1 MKNEKKKFQL
11 RINRGE
17 PYDMFLHS
25 KPVYGLS
32 IDRTNDQI
40 FATAGEDGHI
50 LVFDLR
56 IGTQVLTLPKSRAGN
71 FPFTKFELN
80 NSEYRFI

>member
-1 MKNEKKKFQL
+1 
-11 RINRGE
+11 
-17 PYDMFLHS
+17 MFLHS

-32 IDRTNDQI
+32 IDGTNDQI
-40 FATAGEDGHI
+40 FATAGDDGHI

-71 FPFTKFELN
+71 N
-80 NSEYRFI
+80 